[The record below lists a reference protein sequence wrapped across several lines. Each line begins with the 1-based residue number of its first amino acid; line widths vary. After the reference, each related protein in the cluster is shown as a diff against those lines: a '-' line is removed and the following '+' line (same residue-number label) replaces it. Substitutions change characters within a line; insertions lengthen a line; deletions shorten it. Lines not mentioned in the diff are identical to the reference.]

1 MIPGAPGPG
10 DLDEFR
16 LLRPLGKGGMGAVYL
31 GHDTVLDR
39 MVAIKLIAV
48 RDPDAASR
56 ERFLVE
62 ARAVARLSHPNVVAI
77 HRVGT
82 TGDGRPYLVQ
92 ELIRGSSLDRAALP
106 LPWRRVCEIGVGIAR
121 GLAAAHRRG
130 ILHRDVKPGNV
141 MLDDDGVAR
150 LLDFGLAKLS
160 VDDRAPA
167 LPALAR
173 GSRPGAQT
181 VDAGAL
187 TADPVPGTGEL
198 GLALTGT
205 PRSPP
210 PVHATAPGA
219 LIGTPLYA
227 APEIWRGEP
236 ASVQSDLYSLG
247 ALLHEL
253 LAGEPPHGGP
263 DLPSLRRA
271 VESAPPSIG
280 DRCPDAPAA
289 LVALVDGCLAGERSA
304 RPASADAVA
313 HALDGIL
320 TGAPALTG
328 GNPYRGLRAFDAEH
342 RGDFFGRGGDVAAVV
357 DRLREGPLV
366 AVAGDSGIGK
376 SSLCRA
382 GVVPAI
388 ASGALGD
395 RRQWRA
401 VALSPG
407 RRPYSALCD
416 ALAATAPQRA
426 LPATE
431 LVRALRPGDGGGVLV
446 VVDHL
451 EELITLADPDEA
463 RAAAELLSAIG
474 DGVLGW
480 KALLAVRGDFLTRVA
495 ALPALGPPLTRG
507 LHLLRV
513 LTAADLRDAVV
524 GPAQARAVRFASD
537 AMVDTLVAAAD
548 ERGGLPLLQFALAE
562 LWTERD
568 VSRGVIDDDA
578 IARVGGVAGCL
589 ARHADGV
596 VRGLGSEPRLA
607 ARRILVQLVTATRTR
622 AVRDRDEL
630 VSDEASATALEAL
643 VRGRLVVARDSDGGA
658 ASYEIAHEAL
668 IARWATLRAWLAHD
682 AGARAARDRLIGA
695 SAEWRRLDRRGDLLW
710 SRRQLDE
717 VARLGELGA
726 AEAEFLAASRRLL
739 RRRSVLRAALVVGV
753 PALVIATAA
762 AVRGQAAAA
771 REQTVERHRAAAA
784 ERRAAAD
791 AAARDASQQRDDAFA
806 RFTVGDRDAGEA
818 AWSRARARARDARRG
833 YRDTATRLEA
843 ALQIDGGDRLRGAMA
858 DAILAHALVAEAEHD
873 DDGVAELI
881 HRLEVYDPARVSAAW
896 RRPAAL
902 TVASSGAFIRVR
914 ASDGALIA
922 EASERAEAAL
932 VPGGYTIEL
941 TGGDGLTATVPL
953 AAGRGERLTLD
964 LPLPPRAAVPAGY
977 LYVAP
982 GRFVTGSGHDDAF
995 RRSFLSA
1002 PPLHARTTEGYLIAR
1017 HEVTFADWMTYLRAL
1032 PAAEAERRRPA
1043 TPGSSQMHVALEPDG
1058 EHFAITLQPSTIRYR
1073 AREGEPLRYADRA
1086 RRAEVRWERL
1096 PVAGVSFDDAIAYAA
1111 WLAASGQVPG
1121 ARLCREPEWERAARG
1136 ADGRN
1141 FPGGDV
1147 LGGHQANLDETYGR
1161 RPGGYG
1167 PDEVGAHPASTS
1179 PFGAAD
1185 LAGNV
1190 WEWVAADDGSAVL
1203 RGGGW
1208 YHGVASALAMN
1219 REPNERS
1226 SRHAWA
1232 GVRICADAPAAR

>member
-1 MIPGAPGPG
+1 MIPGAG

-48 RDPDAASR
+48 RDPDTASR

-92 ELIRGSSLDRAALP
+92 ELIRGASLDRAALP
-106 LPWRRVCEIGVGIAR
+106 MPWRRVCEIGVGIAR

-167 LPALAR
+167 LPALAL
-173 GSRPGAQT
+173 GSRPGPDT
-181 VDAGAL
+181 VDARATASL
-187 TADPVPGTGEL
+187 TADPDPAGERL
-198 GLALTGT
+198 ALALTGT
-205 PRSPP
+205 PPSPP

-219 LIGTPLYA
+219 LVGTPLYA

-253 LAGEPPHGGP
+253 LAGAPPHAGS
-263 DLPSLRRA
+263 DLASLRRA
-271 VESAPPSIG
+271 VESAAPSIG
-280 DRCPDAPAA
+280 ARCPDAPAA
-289 LVALVDGCLAGERSA
+289 LVALVDGCLAGAPTA

-313 HALDGIL
+313 HTLDGIL
-320 TGAPALTG
+320 TGAPAPTG

-388 ASGALGD
+388 AAGGLGD
-395 RRQWRA
+395 RRHWRA

-416 ALAATAPQRA
+416 ALAATAAQRA
-426 LPATE
+426 LPASE
-431 LVRALRPGDGGGVLV
+431 LLRALRPGEAGGVLV

-463 RAAAELLSAIG
+463 RSAAELLAAIG

-507 LHLLRV
+507 LQLLRV
-513 LTAADLRDAVV
+513 LTAADLREAIV
-524 GPAQARAVRFASD
+524 GPALARGVRFGSD
-537 AMVDTLVAAAD
+537 AMVDTLVAAAG

-568 VSRGVIDDDA
+568 AARGVIDDDA

-596 VRGLGSEPRLA
+596 VRGLGAEPRLA
-607 ARRILVQLVTATRTR
+607 ARHILVQLVTATRTR

-630 VSDEASATALEAL
+630 VGDEAAATALEAL

-668 IARWATLRAWLAHD
+668 IARWQTLRAWLAHD

-695 SAEWRRLDRRGDLLW
+695 SAEWRRLGRRPDLLW
-710 SRRQLDE
+710 SRRQLGE
-717 VARLGELGA
+717 VARLDDLGA

-739 RRRSVLRAALVVGV
+739 RRQRAIRAALIVGV

-762 AVRGQAAAA
+762 FVRGQAVAA
-771 REQTVERHRAAAA
+771 RERAVDRHRDAAA
-784 ERRAAAD
+784 ERRRDAD
-791 AAARDASQQRDDAFA
+791 AAARDASAGRDDAIA
-806 RFTVGDRDAGEA
+806 RFAAGERAAGEA
-818 AWSRARARARDARRG
+818 AWSRARARAGDARRG
-833 YRDTATRLEA
+833 YRDAASRLEA
-843 ALQIDGGDRLRGAMA
+843 ALQIDGGDALRAAMA
-858 DAILAHALVAEAEHD
+858 DAILAHARVAEAEHD
-873 DDGVAELI
+873 DDGVAELVR
-881 HRLEVYDPARVSAAW
+881 RLEVYAPAQVTDVW
-896 RRPAAL
+896 RQPAAL
-902 TVASSGAFIRVR
+902 AVTSAGAHIRVR
-914 ASDGALIA
+914 TGDGALIA
-922 EASERAEAAL
+922 EAGDHLAAAL
-932 VPGGYTIEL
+932 APGGYTIQL
-941 TGGDGLTATVPL
+941 TGGDGQVASYPLTAS
-953 AAGRGERLTLD
+953 RGERLALD

-977 LYVAP
+977 LLVAP
-982 GRFVTGSGHDDAF
+982 GRFVTGSGHDDAV
-995 RRSFLSA
+995 RRTFLSA
-1002 PPLHARTTEGYLIAR
+1002 PPLHTSATAGYLIAR
-1017 HEVTFADWMTYLRAL
+1017 HEVTFADWMAYLRAL
-1032 PAAEAERRRPA
+1032 PPAEAERRRPA
-1043 TPGSSQMHVALEPDG
+1043 TPGSSQMHVALEHDG
-1058 EHFAITLQPSTIRYR
+1058 ERFALTLQPSTTRYH
-1073 AREGEPLRYADRA
+1073 AREGEPLRYADRQ

-1096 PVAGVSFDDAIAYAA
+1096 PVAGVSFDDAVAYAG
-1111 WLAASGQVPG
+1111 WLAATGRVPG

-1141 FPGGDV
+1141 FPGGET
-1147 LGGHQANLDETYGR
+1147 LGGDEANIDETYGR

-1167 PDEVGAHPASTS
+1167 PDEVGAHPASDS
-1179 PFGAAD
+1179 PFGVAD

-1226 SRHAWA
+1226 SRHAFA

>member
-1 MIPGAPGPG
+1 MIPGPG

-48 RDPDAASR
+48 RNPDTVSR

-92 ELIRGSSLDRAALP
+92 ELIRGASLDRAALP
-106 LPWRRVCEIGVGIAR
+106 MPWRRVCEIGVGIAR

-167 LPALAR
+167 LPALAL
-173 GSRPGAQT
+173 GSRPGPDT
-181 VDAGAL
+181 VDARATASL
-187 TADPVPGTGEL
+187 TADPAPAGEL

-205 PRSPP
+205 PPSPP

-219 LIGTPLYA
+219 LVGTPLYA

-236 ASVQSDLYSLG
+236 ATVQSDLYSLG

-253 LAGEPPHGGP
+253 LAGAPPHRGA
-263 DLPSLRRA
+263 DLAALRRA
-271 VESAPPSIG
+271 VASPPPSIG

-289 LVALVDGCLAGERSA
+289 LVALVDGCLSGERTA

-342 RGDFFGRGGDVAAVV
+342 RGDFFGRGSDVAAVV

-388 ASGALGD
+388 TAGGLGD
-395 RRQWRA
+395 RRHWRA

-416 ALAATAPQRA
+416 ALAASPAQRA
-426 LPATE
+426 LPASE
-431 LVRALRPGDGGGVLV
+431 LLRALRPGDGGVLV

-451 EELITLADPDEA
+451 EELITLAEPDEA
-463 RAAAELLSAIG
+463 RAAAELLAAIG

-507 LHLLRV
+507 LQLLRV
-513 LTAADLRDAVV
+513 LTAADLREAIV
-524 GPAQARAVRFASD
+524 GPALARGVRFGSD

-568 VSRGVIDDDA
+568 AARGVIDDDA

-596 VRGLGSEPRLA
+596 VRGLGAAPRLA

-630 VSDEASATALEAL
+630 VGDEAAATALEAL

-668 IARWATLRAWLAHD
+668 IARWQTLRAWLAHD

-695 SAEWRRLDRRGDLLW
+695 SAEWRRLGRRPDLLW

-717 VARLGELGA
+717 VARLDDVGA

-739 RRRSVLRAALVVGV
+739 RRQRLLRAALIVGV

-762 AVRGQAAAA
+762 VVRGQAVAA
-771 REQTVERHRAAAA
+771 RERAVERHRAAAA
-784 ERRAAAD
+784 ERRRDAD
-791 AAARDASQQRDDAFA
+791 AAASDARQRRDDAIA
-806 RFTVGDRDAGEA
+806 RFAAGERDAGEA
-818 AWSRARARARDARRG
+818 AWSRARARAADARRG
-833 YRDTATRLEA
+833 YRDAASRLEA
-843 ALQIDGGDRLRGAMA
+843 ALQIDGGDALRGAMA

-873 DDGVAELI
+873 DDGVAELVR
-881 HRLEVYDPARVSAAW
+881 RLEVYAPAQVTDVW

-902 TVASSGAFIRVR
+902 TVASAGAHIRIR
-914 ASDGALIA
+914 DADGALVA
-922 EASERAEAAL
+922 EAGDHLAAAL
-932 VPGGYTIEL
+932 PPGGYMIQL
-941 TGGDGLTATVPL
+941 TGGDGLVASYPL
-953 AAGRGERLTLD
+953 VAARGERLGLD

-977 LYVAP
+977 LLVAP
-982 GRFVTGSGHDDAF
+982 GRFVTGSGHDDAV
-995 RRSFLSA
+995 RRTFLSA
-1002 PPLHARTTEGYLIAR
+1002 PPLHTRATGSYLIAR
-1017 HEVTFADWMTYLRAL
+1017 HEVTFADWMVYLRAL
-1032 PAAEAERRRPA
+1032 PPAEAERRRPA
-1043 TPGSSQMHVALEPDG
+1043 TPGSSQMHVALEHDGDG
-1058 EHFAITLQPSTIRYR
+1058 EHFALTLQPSTTRYH
-1073 AREGEPLRYADRA
+1073 AREGEPLRYADRQ

-1096 PVAGVSFDDAIAYAA
+1096 PVAGVSFDDAAAYAS
-1111 WLAASGQVPG
+1111 WLAATGRVPG

-1136 ADGRN
+1136 ADGRA
-1141 FPGGDV
+1141 FPGGETLAGD
-1147 LGGHQANLDETYGR
+1147 QANVDETYGR

-1167 PDEVGAHPASTS
+1167 PDEVGAHPASDS
-1179 PFGAAD
+1179 PFGVAD

-1226 SRHAWA
+1226 SRHAFA